1 MGSTMRD
8 TDYATELRSST
19 IRFEDGSEG
28 RIELLLVKQFDHEE
42 IRFSWWKDG
51 RIMMRPLDLP
61 ESDLIE
67 LLAAGIRDGVIGD
80 GFLAKIQERLG
91 G

>member
-1 MGSTMRD
+1 
-8 TDYATELRSST
+8 
-19 IRFEDGSEG
+19 
-28 RIELLLVKQFDHEE
+28 
-42 IRFSWWKDG
+42 
-51 RIMMRPLDLP
+51 MMRPLDLP

>member
-1 MGSTMRD
+1 MLKESDIGPGNMGSTMRD

-42 IRFSWWKDG
+42 IRFS
-51 RIMMRPLDLP
+51 
-61 ESDLIE
+61 
-67 LLAAGIRDGVIGD
+67 
-80 GFLAKIQERLG
+80 
-91 G
+91 